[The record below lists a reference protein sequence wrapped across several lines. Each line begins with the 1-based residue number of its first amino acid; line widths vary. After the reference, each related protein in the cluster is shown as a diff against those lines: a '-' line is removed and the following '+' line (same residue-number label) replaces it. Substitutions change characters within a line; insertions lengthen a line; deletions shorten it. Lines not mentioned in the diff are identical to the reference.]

1 MIQEPLGYDTKGR
14 PVWAVNDAGR
24 PVCGAN
30 RKKGPCQSTARM
42 ENGRCRLCGGAT
54 PTGEDHPRYRTG
66 EYSQDRLKREAL
78 LNRLAFSTAAEA
90 GSDPMLERV
99 VQVLRQN
106 VDEGNFTAAKYVF
119 DQLAGQPR
127 TTLVYEISDKDLLE
141 TLAGITAEF
150 IGPDRFEA
158 WWGRVKG
165 ALEARA

>member
-78 LNRLAFSTAAEA
+78 LNRLAFSTAAEP

-106 VDEGNFTAAKYVF
+106 VDEGNFTAKKATSRRRSTSSTSSRVNLGRRWFTRYPTRIF
-119 DQLAGQPR
+119 WRPWRASPPNSSGP
-127 TTLVYEISDKDLLE
+127 
-141 TLAGITAEF
+141 
-150 IGPDRFEA
+150 IGLKR
-158 WWGRVKG
+158 GG
-165 ALEARA
+165 GG